1 MLSAALEASSP
12 ARSPAGTDLGSG
24 GDGAAPRQQESTRG
38 HFHSLHGSAKASS
51 PEARRGHDGVGRHER
66 VHSPR
71 GPSAHSLEHL
81 RSELARMQGRLQ
93 GQIDTLTLKVNEGRL
108 NDQRSRHRDRE
119 LIMQAIFKQRSD
131 VDERIVA
138 SRTEAVEASTKVVE
152 EALVAAMERENSER
166 EKAQSSQQLEEMAI
180 LKTIQVCL
188 LSVA

>member
-1 MLSAALEASSP
+1 
-12 ARSPAGTDLGSG
+12 
-24 GDGAAPRQQESTRG
+24 
-38 HFHSLHGSAKASS
+38 
-51 PEARRGHDGVGRHER
+51 
-66 VHSPR
+66 
-71 GPSAHSLEHL
+71 
-81 RSELARMQGRLQ
+81 MQGRLQ